1 MAVVAAAPLADTRS
15 NHQLVDLQRQHQ
27 CPNLWSRSE
36 QGFGGWQTRSMFSR
50 YNVMNTERVRAA
62 MEKGGQYVADRIRN
76 AGKV

>member
-1 MAVVAAAPLADTRS
+1 
-15 NHQLVDLQRQHQ
+15 
-27 CPNLWSRSE
+27 
-36 QGFGGWQTRSMFSR
+36 MFSR